1 MKNNITRDPLFLE
14 YEPLLEAMNIVLV
27 DIKFSESP
35 YNANLSVIIKL
46 ADGEATVA
54 DCAKAHNL
62 IKPRVELNLAPEQ
75 DFNLE
80 VSTPGLQRKIKDA
93 YEFTLFTGKRVRVY
107 NIRSNSWYSGII
119 KEVLSDSLILSD
131 CLDQD
136 NKKLN
141 ENLNIDFENISKA
154 KLEYI
159 WEDSKHAK

>member
-1 MKNNITRDPLFLE
+1 MKNNITKDPLFLE

-27 DIKFSESP
+27 DIKFSENP
-35 YNANLSVIIKL
+35 YNANLNVTIKVEN
-46 ADGEATVA
+46 GEATVD
-54 DCAKAHNL
+54 DCAKVHNL
-62 IKPRVELNLAPEQ
+62 IKPRIEIQLAPEQ

-119 KEVLSDSLILSD
+119 KEVLDDSVILSE

-136 NKKLN
+136 NKKLD
-141 ENLNIDFENISKA
+141 EELNIDFENISKA

-159 WEDSKHAK
+159 WEDRKHAK